1 MIRFFEVIVYDKD
14 GVPMDR
20 QNYSDKDV
28 AYQIAQILVR
38 EIALFQRPQDMTIEA
53 AVEQMIDAG
62 ASPLITYASLANEL
76 NQVFGLVEASNK
88 FTAFN
93 IDQFLGMLLK
103 ESIDFS
109 YKIDGISHYGKIRK
123 KIERDVPITA
133 IVVNAK
139 THLPGK
145 QFFSF
150 FSLPHTTDEEIRAS
164 AVKIL
169 SDLLT
174 FYYRPDYLK
183 RVEKVFG

>member
-1 MIRFFEVIVYDKD
+1 MGKH
-14 GVPMDR
+14 
-20 QNYSDKDV
+20 NYSDKDV

-38 EIALFQRPQDMTIEA
+38 EIALFQRPLDMTIEA

>member
-62 ASPLITYASLANEL
+62 ATPLITYASLANEL
-76 NQVFGLVEASNK
+76 NQIFALTEAPNK
-88 FTAFN
+88 FTALN

-109 YKIDGISHYGKIRK
+109 YKIDGISHHGRIRK
-123 KIERDVPITA
+123 KIGRDVPITA

-145 QFFSF
+145 QFFSYF
-150 FSLPHTTDEEIRAS
+150 ALPNRTDEEIRAS
-164 AVKIL
+164 GVKLL
-169 SDLLT
+169 SELLT
-174 FYYRPDYLK
+174 FYYWPDYLK

>member
-1 MIRFFEVIVYDKD
+1 MGKH
-14 GVPMDR
+14 
-20 QNYSDKDV
+20 NYSDKDV

-38 EIALFQRPQDMTIEA
+38 EIALFQRPLDMTIEV

-174 FYYRPDYLK
+174 FYYWPDYLK